1 MSLESSGRRGPGD
14 EPQPGDRRR
23 LSDPAAMRAFAHPV
37 RLALHELLLRAG
49 ATTAADAARE
59 AGISQALASYH
70 LRQLA
75 KYGFVEQAEARDER
89 ERPWKVTETVQEWD
103 DTAAEPEHAAA
114 RSLLEQVIAERAL
127 TRLAEWQQHRGD
139 EPEPWR
145 GVGGVGNMYLYAT
158 PEELA
163 ALGAAMTELLRP
175 LMSRVDAPASRP
187 TDARPVQLTQLIVP
201 LPPTGSG
208 D

>member
-1 MSLESSGRRGPGD
+1 MSLESS
-14 EPQPGDRRR
+14 RRR

-49 ATTAADAARE
+49 AMTAADAARE
-59 AGISQALASYH
+59 VGISQALASYH

-75 KYGFVEQAEARDER
+75 KYGFVEQAAARDER
-89 ERPWKVTETVQEWD
+89 ERPWKATETLQEWD
-103 DTAAEPEHAAA
+103 DDAAGPEQAAA

-127 TRLAEWQQHRGD
+127 SRLAEWQQHRGD

-145 GVGGVGNMYLYAT
+145 GVGGLGNLYLYAT
-158 PEELA
+158 AEEVT
-163 ALGAAMTELLRP
+163 ALGVAVAKLLGP
-175 LMSRVDAPASRP
+175 LMARVDDPSARPAG
-187 TDARPVQLTQLIVP
+187 ARPVLVTQLVVP

>member
-1 MSLESSGRRGPGD
+1 MSLESK
-14 EPQPGDRRR
+14 RRR
-23 LSDPAAMRAFAHPV
+23 LDDPAALRAFAHPV

-49 ATTAADAARE
+49 PTTAAGAARE

-89 ERPWKVTETVQEWD
+89 ERPWKVTERIQYWD
-103 DTAAEPEHAAA
+103 AGARGPEHSAAV
-114 RSLLEQVIAERAL
+114 SLLEQVMAERAL
-127 TRLAEWQQHRGD
+127 GRLAERGERRQE

-145 GVGGVGNMYLYAT
+145 SIGGISNFYLHAT
-158 PEELA
+158 PDEVA
-163 ALGAAMTELLRP
+163 AIGAAMAELLEP
-175 LMSRVDAPASRP
+175 LMARVGDPAAQP
-187 TDARPVQLTQLIVP
+187 DGARPVLLTQVLVP

-208 D
+208 G

>member
-1 MSLESSGRRGPGD
+1 
-14 EPQPGDRRR
+14 
-23 LSDPAAMRAFAHPV
+23 MRAFAHPV

-59 AGISQALASYH
+59 VGISQALASYH

-75 KYGFVEQAEARDER
+75 KYGFVEQAAARDER
-89 ERPWKVTETVQEWD
+89 ERPWKATEAVQEWD
-103 DTAAEPEHAAA
+103 DEAAGPEQAAA

-127 TRLAEWQQHRGD
+127 SRLAEWQQHRED
-139 EPEPWR
+139 EPKAWR
-145 GVGGVGNMYLYAT
+145 GVGGVGNLYLYAT
-158 PEELA
+158 AEEVT
-163 ALGAAMTELLRP
+163 ALGTAVAKLLGP
-175 LMSRVDAPASRP
+175 LMARVDDPTARPAG
-187 TDARPVQLTQLIVP
+187 ARPVLVTQLVVP